1 MRRPTLRRRLYAV
14 LFQWFLLLV
23 LAAAGILAFSFSGA
37 RQSAVDDRLL
47 LARTIARYLD
57 ATISAAI
64 QDLGRLPAEIPDL
77 NGAAAPRLH
86 TFRLRSPFHAATYLL
101 DARGRPVAA
110 DPADTPPLMA
120 GKLET
125 HEAVTPLLRKPGGDP
140 RPVVAIVQPFQRDGA
155 LYYLVSEM
163 SLTGSTLST
172 FLQQLAPDRDM
183 HVAVVDDDGVV
194 IASASPE
201 TLYRRLEPHAV
212 YKERIRAHRPWVSED
227 TPAQFASAGQAPPAS
242 LTVMVPL
249 QFAPWGVVVEQGR
262 AAAFAGLYA
271 MRRAFLLAGVALA
284 AVGLLL
290 ARALSRSVVS
300 PIRELSREAEAF
312 QAGDLSRPIQAAGDR
327 EVAVLAETLDEA
339 RQKLASTLGE
349 LRTLN
354 ENLEGQVASRTQVI
368 EARYRDL
375 RLLHAVAQLSARE
388 RDPDRL
394 LPEILRLVSE
404 HYAFPA
410 AAIVTRPPG
419 GSPATYVE
427 PQDVRL
433 PWLEPGAVPP
443 SDWVRREIVHQ
454 LRVQAEFYHPRTP
467 DADAEVM
474 GALDHGLAISLHDA
488 YLWKQ
493 TVAQDQQRRVLVR
506 RLLDATEEERR
517 RLARE
522 LHDEISQLLTVI
534 QLSLDR
540 VEVPMPEVE
549 QARALLTRTQKEIHR
564 IIYDLRPSLLDDLGL
579 AAAMKAYA
587 EDHLARQGIAVSL
600 EIEEELDPGP
610 EVEIT
615 VFRIYQELVTNIL
628 RHAEAEHVSVELYV
642 RDGTLVLEVEDD
654 GKGFDPGRQSSG
666 AGITGM
672 RERAALVNGSI
683 RFDSEEGMGTHAALE
698 IPLK

>member
-23 LAAAGILAFSFSGA
+23 LAAGGILVFSFSGA

-57 ATISAAI
+57 ATISTSI
-64 QDLGRLPAEIPDL
+64 QDLGRLPAEIPEL
-77 NGAAAPRLH
+77 TGAAARLH

-101 DARGRPVAA
+101 DAHGRPVAA
-110 DPADTPPLMA
+110 DPADTTPLLA
-120 GKLET
+120 GSLES
-125 HEAVTPLLRKPGGDP
+125 HESVTPLVRKPGGDP

-155 LYYLVSEM
+155 AYYLVSEM
-163 SLTGSTLST
+163 SLTGSMVSA

-201 TLYRRLEPHAV
+201 TLYRRLEPTAV

-227 TPAQFASAGQAPPAS
+227 MPAQFTSVGQARAAS

-271 MRRAFLLAGVALA
+271 MRRGFLLGGVALA

-300 PIRELSREAEAF
+300 PIQELSREAEAF

-327 EVAVLAETLDEA
+327 EIAVLAETLDEA
-339 RQKLASTLGE
+339 RQKLASTLAE

-354 ENLEGQVASRTQVI
+354 EDLEGQVASRTRVI

-394 LPEILRLVSE
+394 LPEILRLVSA
-404 HYAFPA
+404 HWGFPA
-410 AAIVTRPPG
+410 AAIITRPPG
-419 GSPATYVE
+419 GPAATYVE
-427 PQDVRL
+427 PPDVRL
-433 PWLEPGAVPP
+433 SWLEPGAAPP
-443 SDWVRREIVHQ
+443 ADWVRREIVHQ
-454 LRVQAEFYHPRTP
+454 LRVQAELYHPRPP
-467 DADAEVM
+467 DVDAEVM

-493 TVAQDQQRRVLVR
+493 TVAQDQQRQVLVR
-506 RLLDATEEERR
+506 RLLHATEEERR

-540 VEVPMPEVE
+540 VEVAMPEIE
-549 QARALLTRTQKEIHR
+549 QARTLLTRTQKEIHR

-587 EDHLARQGIAVSL
+587 EDHLVRQGIAVSL
-600 EIEEELDPGP
+600 EIEEELSAGP

-628 RHAEAEHVSVELYV
+628 RHAEAEHVSVELYA

-698 IPLK
+698 IPSR